1 MESDVIEKLTV
12 AIDYDDT
19 FTADTIAW
27 TSVIRVL
34 QNCGHRVVCIS
45 ARRND
50 FGHRRE
56 LESAMPE
63 GVTVLLSYDMPKRLY
78 AKENGISVDIWIDD
92 MPEAIPTKA
101 DMIGMCG

>member
-1 MESDVIEKLTV
+1 MLPKLTI

-19 FTADTIAW
+19 FTADVNAW
-27 TSVIRVL
+27 SAVIRVL
-34 QNCGHRVVCIS
+34 QNAGHRVVCVS

-56 LESAMPE
+56 LEAALPKD
-63 GVTVLLSYDMPKRLY
+63 VTVFLSYGTPKREYVKQNDL
-78 AKENGISVDIWIDD
+78 EVDIWIDD

-101 DMIGMCG
+101 DMIAMCG